1 MNTCLQAR
9 VTKAAA
15 NINVTISQVCNTISL
30 DSMHVHTEC
39 KNGLNVDTFVLSQTL
54 HIASINVAQH
64 IKVYCNIVCSA
75 ISSTG
80 YLEVSTDTLWLT
92 PDMIGGEFDIYS
104 NVVWKIDQ

>member
-39 KNGLNVDTFVLSQTL
+39 KNGLNVDTFVLS
-54 HIASINVAQH
+54 
-64 IKVYCNIVCSA
+64 
-75 ISSTG
+75 
-80 YLEVSTDTLWLT
+80 
-92 PDMIGGEFDIYS
+92 
-104 NVVWKIDQ
+104 